1 MPDDA
6 TPLEPRH
13 DALVPLRALI
23 AALPEPVMLVSPAGV
38 VLAANPAADE
48 LFGVALAGARVR
60 AHLRQPDAA
69 AMLDRA
75 LAPDAAPDVAHTAL
89 MIVGSASAETTWQIT
104 ARRLGAD
111 AAGLDG
117 VIVSLHDISHRAAAE
132 AQRRDFIANVSH
144 ELRSPLTVLAGF
156 IETLQD
162 AASEDPVARAEFLD
176 IMARETRRMAGLV
189 ADLLSLSRLEGSERI
204 RPRDPVS
211 IVAVLR
217 ATLAALRPQVE
228 AAGLDID
235 WQVPDDL
242 PQVPGDHDQLV
253 QVFHNLL
260 ENALKYGAG
269 GGSVSIIA
277 ETLPRFPG
285 VDGPALRVSVIDRGD
300 GVDPIHIPRL
310 TERFYRVDRARSR
323 EQGGTGLGLAIV
335 KHILNRHRGRLIIRS
350 TPGAGC
356 RFDAVVPA
364 SCAAPPVAS

>member
-1 MPDDA
+1 MPEDSLFPLPGATLDA
-6 TPLEPRH
+6 M
-13 DALVPLRALI
+13 RALI
-23 AALPEPVMLVSPAGV
+23 DALPEPVMLVARNGAAQ
-38 VLAANPAADE
+38 AANQAAAD
-48 LFGVALAGARVR
+48 LFGPHIQGARVR
-60 AHLRQPDAA
+60 AYLRQPEVA
-69 AMLDRA
+69 AMLEGAFA
-75 LAPDAAPDVAHTAL
+75 LIDDPSRPHAARMVITEPA
-89 MIVGSASAETTWQIT
+89 AETTWQVT
-104 ARRLGAD
+104 ARALPPGAGF
-111 AAGLDG
+111 AGL
-117 VIVSLHDISHRAAAE
+117 VISLHDISHREAAE
-132 AQRRDFIANVSH
+132 AQRRDFVANVSH
-144 ELRSPLTVLAGF
+144 ELRSPLTVLTGF
-156 IETLQD
+156 IETLQG
-162 AASEDPVARAEFLD
+162 AAARDEHARQEFLD

-228 AAGLDID
+228 AARLDID

-242 PQVPGDHDQLV
+242 AQVPGDHDQLV